1 MGGACAVKTTCGQ
14 AVPGTV
20 TTARTTAT
28 PMTTTAD
35 TVCAACADGTFAVG
49 VGACTACTVVA
60 ESLADTVLTCT
71 SDTDSR
77 VVACASAKR
86 KTVGVDAVPATT
98 DPVVAATAGTAD
110 TCTTDCADG
119 SFAASASL
127 CTRCTSD
134 TNAVTG
140 TTYTCSADDNAR
152 FSACKDTFYKDI
164 SGKSDVCRAHD
175 TCGQAVPGATTT
187 ARATT
192 TAGTATANTVCAACA
207 AGTYATGNGA
217 CGDCGT
223 VTGALTAATYT
234 CTSNADIRVSACA
247 ADKVKHA
254 GVDASDGVTTT
265 PDTCADSVGC
275 GNNIAGTARTA
286 TTPKTTTADAVCPA
300 CVTGASETAGNCG
313 CDAGT
318 FKNTDSTACTA
329 CSPAAAPVANAIYTQ
344 CTDATAPTAF
354 TCEAGFWKDGD
365 KCTACTA
372 ITNAASITCT
382 SATNSAVGMCN
393 TGAEG
398 NSVAAK
404 CTACDAIANAAV
416 TCTWPGN
423 SQIATCNDKF
433 ELKSGACTAV
443 VVPDAP
449 ATTTPAATPA
459 ATAATP
465 SAANTATIGFAAA
478 VFAAVASV
486 AS

>member
-1 MGGACAVKTTCGQ
+1 MGDALRS
-14 AVPGTV
+14 V
-20 TTARTTAT
+20 TTA
-28 PMTTTAD
+28 MTTTAD

-49 VGACTACTVVA
+49 VGACTACNVVA
-60 ESLADTVLTCT
+60 DSATDTVLTCT
-71 SDTDSR
+71 SATDSR

-119 SFAASASL
+119 SFVASASL

-254 GVDASDGVTTT
+254 GVDASASDGVTAT

-275 GNNIAGTARTA
+275 GNDIAGTARTA
-286 TTPKTTTADAVCPA
+286 TTDKTATADAICPA

-318 FKNTDSTACTA
+318 FKKSDSTACTTCTA
-329 CSPAAAPVANAIYTQ
+329 AAAPDANAMYT
-344 CTDATAPTAF
+344 CTDATAATAF
-354 TCEAGFWKDGD
+354 TCKAGFFKDGD
-365 KCTACTA
+365 
-372 ITNAASITCT
+372 
-382 SATNSAVGMCN
+382 
-393 TGAEG
+393 
-398 NSVAAK
+398 K

-433 ELKSGACTAV
+433 EMMSKTTFSTPPKIVCTACDAITDAAVTCTYPGNSQIATCNANFELKSGSCTAV
-443 VVPDAP
+443 VTPADAKAPAPAADAP
-449 ATTTPAATPA
+449 SASLSAAT
-459 ATAATP
+459 
-465 SAANTATIGFAAA
+465 SL
-478 VFAAVASV
+478 VQS
-486 AS
+486 

>member
-20 TTARTTAT
+20 TTIRTTAT
-28 PMTTTAD
+28 PMTPTAD
-35 TVCAACADGTFAVG
+35 TICTACADGTFAVG

-60 ESLADTVLTCT
+60 DSLADTVLTCT
-71 SDTDSR
+71 SATDSR
-77 VVACASAKR
+77 VVACVSGKR
-86 KTVGVDAVPATT
+86 KTVGVDAVAATT

-119 SFAASASL
+119 SFEASASL
-127 CTRCTSD
+127 CTRCTPD
-134 TNAVTG
+134 ANAATG
-140 TTYTCSADDNAR
+140 ATYKCTTAGNAR
-152 FSACKDTFYKDI
+152 FVGDCKELFYKVS
-164 SGKSDVCRAHD
+164 SGEKDVCAPH
-175 TCGQAVPGATTT
+175 TACGIAVVGAD
-187 ARATT
+187 ALRVA
-192 TAGTATANTVCAACA
+192 TAGTKSADTVCAACA

-217 CGDCGT
+217 CGACGT
-223 VTGALTAATYT
+223 VTDSLANTALT
-234 CTSNADIRVSACA
+234 CTSGSDSRVVACDT
-247 ADKVKHA
+247 DKVNHA
-254 GVDASDGVTTT
+254 GVDASDGVTAT

-275 GNNIAGTARTA
+275 GNDIPGTARTA

-300 CVTGASETAGNCG
+300 CVAGASETAGNCG

-329 CSPAAAPVANAIYTQ
+329 CSPAAAPIANAIYTA

-354 TCEAGFWKDGD
+354 TCEAGFFKDGD

-372 ITNAASITCT
+372 VTNAGSITCT
-382 SATNSAVGMCN
+382 AATTYTSVVCSNGS
-393 TGAEG
+393 EG
-398 NSVAAK
+398 NSISNK

-443 VVPDAP
+443 
-449 ATTTPAATPA
+449 ATSASLSAAT
-459 ATAATP
+459 
-465 SAANTATIGFAAA
+465 
-478 VFAAVASV
+478 
-486 AS
+486 

>member
-1 MGGACAVKTTCGQ
+1 MGDALRS
-14 AVPGTV
+14 V
-20 TTARTTAT
+20 TTA
-28 PMTTTAD
+28 MTTTAD

-60 ESLADTVLTCT
+60 DSATDTVLTCT
-71 SDTDSR
+71 SATDSR

-86 KTVGVDAVPATT
+86 KTVGVDAVDATT

-119 SFAASASL
+119 SFVASASL

-134 TNAVTG
+134 ANAVTG
-140 TTYTCSADDNAR
+140 TTYTCSAGDNAR

-187 ARATT
+187 ARATWA
-192 TAGTATANTVCAACA
+192 AGTTTTDTVCAACA
-207 AGTYATGNGA
+207 AGTFAVGNGA
-217 CGDCGT
+217 CGPCTT
-223 VTGALTAATYT
+223 VDDSLADTALT
-234 CTSNADIRVSACA
+234 CTSASDSRVVACDT
-247 ADKVKHA
+247 DKVKHA
-254 GVDASDGVTTT
+254 GVDASVGVTAT
-265 PDTCADSVGC
+265 PDTCADSVDC

-300 CVTGASETAGNCG
+300 CVAGASETAGNCG

-329 CSPAAAPVANAIYTQ
+329 CSPAAAPIANAIYTA

-354 TCEAGFWKDGD
+354 TCEAGFFKDGD

-372 ITNAASITCT
+372 VTNAGSITCT
-382 SATNSAVGMCN
+382 AATTYTSVVCSNGS
-393 TGAEG
+393 EG
-398 NSVAAK
+398 NSISNK

-443 VVPDAP
+443 ATPAADAKAPAPAAADAP
-449 ATTTPAATPA
+449 ATADAPSASLSAAT
-459 ATAATP
+459 
-465 SAANTATIGFAAA
+465 SLVQSWSSIVVAA
-478 VFAAVASV
+478 VMLVGIFQ
-486 AS
+486 